1 LQLAG
6 DDVSRNIDCDLA
18 FALSQR
24 TRSMRVFVSL
34 VFRSLRFVSL
44 RRVLIGA
51 CGFGFGQSAQF
62 LLVVAGLAL
71 AQPARVAQTSSLRPT
86 NNAVKPAVRKNMLRG
101 RVNTRPSCRIYVLK
115 SKNSGDS
122 MNKRHTPSVN
132 ATLCLLLAMAVP
144 TLPLAA
150 KSSPR
155 SDNSAIT
162 SESTGNTAAT
172 PDRSADPQDTT
183 TTTNTRRHMREE
195 KHHNSNKKRGVII
208 GGTAL
213 TGMLVGASV
222 AGPIGALAGAGVG
235 AGVGMVL
242 AHIF

>member
-1 LQLAG
+1 MRSNHLQEKH
-6 DDVSRNIDCDLA
+6 
-18 FALSQR
+18 
-24 TRSMRVFVSL
+24 
-34 VFRSLRFVSL
+34 
-44 RRVLIGA
+44 GA
-51 CGFGFGQSAQF
+51 
-62 LLVVAGLAL
+62 
-71 AQPARVAQTSSLRPT
+71 R
-86 NNAVKPAVRKNMLRG
+86 
-101 RVNTRPSCRIYVLK
+101 RVNTPSALRIYLDK
-115 SKNSGDS
+115 STKQRGP
-122 MNKRHTPSVN
+122 MNKRHTPSVS

-162 SESTGNTAAT
+162 TENTGNTAAV

-183 TTTNTRRHMREE
+183 TTTTTKRHMREE
-195 KHHNSNKKRGVII
+195 KHHSNKKRGVII